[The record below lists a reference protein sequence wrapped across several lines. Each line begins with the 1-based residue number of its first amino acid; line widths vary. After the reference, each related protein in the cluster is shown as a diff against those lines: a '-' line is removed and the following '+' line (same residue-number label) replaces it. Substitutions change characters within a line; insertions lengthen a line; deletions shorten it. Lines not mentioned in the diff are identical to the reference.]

1 MTNQKDKKTGELL
14 PDEKRLTKFGKLL
27 RSSSLDELPQLF
39 NILKGEMSFVG
50 PRPQMEE
57 FLPLYNETQL
67 RRHEVRP
74 GLSGLAQV
82 SGRNDITW
90 TKRFEYDVEYV
101 DNITF
106 FGDWKII
113 FLTILKVLKREG
125 VDNEKNIT
133 MERFD
138 GTN

>member
-1 MTNQKDKKTGELL
+1 
-14 PDEKRLTKFGKLL
+14 
-27 RSSSLDELPQLF
+27 
-39 NILKGEMSFVG
+39 MSFVG

-74 GLSGLAQV
+74 ELSGLAQV

-113 FLTILKVLKREG
+113 F
-125 VDNEKNIT
+125 
-133 MERFD
+133 
-138 GTN
+138 